1 MRDHLR
7 RYMPYLFVG
16 VLLGFMV
23 GCGDATVPLA
33 PDPVP
38 TATPAPQQ
46 RIISLAFSI
55 RSNDGRLVEFVG
67 RDDLFTIE
75 SGPRCLLTELPCPRP
90 SRVLWRVSGAFCE
103 ILGDITGPAVT
114 VTCAGGGVTRVDAE
128 DLDSGAK
135 GTAQIQVRF

>member
-1 MRDHLR
+1 MRKA
-7 RYMPYLFVG
+7 MPFVG
-16 VLLGFMV
+16 ALVALVVLSS
-23 GCGDATVPLA
+23 CGDATLPVA
-33 PDPVP
+33 PVVEVSP
-38 TATPAPQQ
+38 AAPQQ
-46 RIISLAFSI
+46 KILSLAI
-55 RSNDGRLVEFVG
+55 AVRSNDGRLVEFVF
-67 RDDLFTIE
+67 RDDLFTLE